1 MLAQAGRMAVALHS
15 IAHRLK
21 PSDEPS
27 DGQPGG
33 APPHGSHPT
42 QFEDL
47 PYKVELW
54 NEAKTRVEQVLAV
67 TASGSIGYAAYHAA
81 AKEFPDRYI
90 TLRHKDNIVN
100 RWNGPTH

>member
-15 IAHRLK
+15 VTLRLS
-21 PSDEPS
+21 PSDKPS
-27 DGQPGG
+27 DGQPGE
-33 APPHGSHPT
+33 PPHGSYPA

-54 NEAKTRVEQVLAV
+54 DEAKTRVEQVLAI
-67 TASGSIGYAAYHAA
+67 TASGSIGYAAYYAA
-81 AKEFPDRYI
+81 TKEFPDRYI
-90 TLRHKDNIVN
+90 SLRHKDTVVN

>member
-1 MLAQAGRMAVALHS
+1 MLAQAGHMAAALQIVS
-15 IAHRLK
+15 HRLM
-21 PSDEPS
+21 PPDEPS
-27 DGQPGG
+27 DGQPG
-33 APPHGSHPT
+33 APPQGSYPA

-54 NEAKTRVEQVLAV
+54 NQAKTRVEQVLAV

-100 RWNGPTH
+100 RWNGPTN